1 MIMAFLTNIY
11 AKTVLFIEALQEGA
25 ALHRE
30 MRRQN
35 PGAFGHE

>member
-1 MIMAFLTNIY
+1 MIMAFLT
-11 AKTVLFIEALQEGA
+11 ALVRKTGIFFDAIREGA

-35 PGAFGHE
+35 PAAFGHE